1 MSEQGELERMTAA
14 GGTLALGGRTF
25 LVKRLSLG
33 DFGQVKVWLKSR
45 MKRPF
50 QAVAE
55 ALQDL
60 EPLRQLDPA
69 GYEKCRAELLQGAMA
84 DNKRLEGGV
93 VADEADIN
101 AALAS
106 AEGLALLLWLAIRK
120 EHKDVPL
127 EWVRAAVEAEDFLE
141 LQDKIE
147 DLRLFGDPDEDDDD
161 EEHWAKRPGA
171 PGGPPLVAGADGPP
185 AAAPNQNRKE
195 RRAARGKKKRKQR
208 PA

>member
-14 GGTLALGGRTF
+14 GGTLELGGRTF
-25 LVKRLSLG
+25 LVKRLTLG

-69 GYEKCRAELLQGAMA
+69 AYEKCRAELLQGAMA

-106 AEGLALLLWLAIRK
+106 AEGLSLLLWLAIRK
-120 EHKDVPL
+120 EHRDVTL
-127 EWVRAAVEAEDFLE
+127 EWVRAAVEAEDFLA

-147 DLRLFGDPDEDDDD
+147 DLHLFGDEDEEDD
-161 EEHWAKRPGA
+161 EEHWAKRPGT

-195 RRAARGKKKRKQR
+195 RRAARGKKKRKPR